1 MKKYLLFDLD
11 GTLTDPKTGIC
22 TCVQYALASLG
33 IEEPDPDKL
42 EPFIGPP
49 LKDSFIRF
57 YHLTEEQAD
66 AAVEKYRERFSEV
79 GLYENEIYKGV
90 APMLRSLKAAGL
102 VLAVASSKP
111 TVYVRRI
118 LEHFRIAGY
127 FKAVVGSELDGRRVD
142 KDEVVQETLRQ
153 LFGDKKIQ
161 KDQVYMIG
169 DRSFDV
175 EGAHRAGIE
184 SVGVTYGYGGM
195 EELKEAGSDYIV
207 RSVEELKDFLLRGT
221 DDIQEKSGLRKIW
234 PLLFAFLVFLL
245 VRSVAMDLA
254 QMLFLLAGGS
264 DVLILYGDA
273 GEPVGMTGNGA
284 ALLSAIGF
292 IAGAAAV
299 SRTAGRRIAATA
311 KDMRLAHLTEEPKR
325 NYFLM
330 EAAAVCLAVGMNL
343 LLELA
348 GVTGASSS
356 YAAVA
361 KSQYAASLS
370 VGLICYGVVSPAAE
384 ELMFRGIVYGYL
396 RRLLKPLTAIGVSA
410 ALFGLYHGNPVQGVY
425 AFVMGCLIAYGYE
438 YFGDFRMAAVIHM
451 SVNILIYSL
460 GYAGFAPSGPVGALI
475 CALCLACAAGAIYLL
490 HSVRKPAKQT
500 FSH

>member
-11 GTLTDPKTGIC
+11 GTLTDPKVGIC

-33 IEEPDPDKL
+33 IEETDLDKL

-66 AAVEKYRERFSEV
+66 AAVAKYRERFSDV
-79 GLYENEIYKGV
+79 GLFENEIYKGV
-90 APMLRSLKAAGL
+90 APMLRSLRAAGL

-111 TVYVRRI
+111 TVYVQRI
-118 LEHFRIAGY
+118 LEHFGIAGY
-127 FKAVVGSELDGRRVD
+127 FRAVVGSELDGRRVN
-142 KDEVVQETLRQ
+142 KDEVVQEALRQ
-153 LFGDKKIQ
+153 LFGDEKVK

-175 EGAHRAGIE
+175 EGAHRVGVE

-195 EELKEAGSDYIV
+195 EELKEAKSDYIV

-221 DDIQEKSGLRKIW
+221 DDIQAKSGLRKIW
-234 PLLFAFLVFLL
+234 PLLFAFLVFFL

-254 QMLFLLAGGS
+254 QMLFLLIGGA
-264 DVLILYGDA
+264 DVLVVYSDA

-284 ALLSAIGF
+284 AILSAIGF
-292 IAGAAAV
+292 IAGAAALFR
-299 SRTAGRRIAATA
+299 SARRMIASTA
-311 KDMRLAHLTEEPKR
+311 KDMWLTHLTEEPKK
-325 NYFLM
+325 NFFLM

-348 GVTGASSS
+348 GVTGASAD
-356 YAAVA
+356 YTAVA
-361 KSQYAASLS
+361 ESQYAASLF
-370 VGLICYGVVSPAAE
+370 VGLICYGVVSPVAE
-384 ELMFRGIVYGYL
+384 ELLFRGILYGYL
-396 RRLLKPLTAIGVSA
+396 RRLLKPLAAIGVSA

-438 YFGDFRMAAVIHM
+438 YFGDFRMAVAVHM
-451 SVNILIYSL
+451 SANILVYSL
-460 GYAGFAPSGPVGALI
+460 GYAGFAAAGAVGALI
-475 CALCLACAAGAIYLL
+475 CALCLACAAGVLYLL
-490 HSVRKPAKQT
+490 HRQRRV
-500 FSH
+500 